1 MPDLLRSLFQAREG
15 LKALAEMVRP
25 TSKRS
30 AMYIEKARNEVS
42 SAIQQLEQEQRQA
55 QKGTDHD

>member
-25 TSKRS
+25 ASKTA
-30 AMYIEKARNEVS
+30 AMYIGRAVDNLS
-42 SAIQQLEQEQRQA
+42 SAIQQLEAEARQA